1 MQRVEQ
7 NCRSFDM
14 FECSVAEAAAWGK
27 AFVHSQAPLSER
39 PAVVFDIDDTLVLSR
54 TDAPNQSIVA
64 LYNELPDSVRRSI
77 VTARPE
83 EAQGFSKQQIGAMV
97 SGGSPAHMYHMPD
110 QYLRQRKV
118 ECYKRNCRRQI
129 EQDGDI
135 LLNIGDQWSD
145 VLGTKRVLNNAL
157 DLEEEGHLSTVK
169 AYVIVA
175 KSDEG
180 RSYLAS
186 RAGIK
191 LPG

>member
-1 MQRVEQ
+1 MHAVAQHTVTARV
-7 NCRSFDM
+7 
-14 FECSVAEAAAWGK
+14 VAPTNARASLRKSSAKIARPMAAA
-27 AFVHSQAPLSER
+27 PL
-39 PAVVFDIDDTLVLSR
+39 
-54 TDAPNQSIVA
+54 
-64 LYNELPDSVRRSI
+64 RRSI

-83 EAQGFSKQQIGAMV
+83 EAEGFSKQQIGAMV